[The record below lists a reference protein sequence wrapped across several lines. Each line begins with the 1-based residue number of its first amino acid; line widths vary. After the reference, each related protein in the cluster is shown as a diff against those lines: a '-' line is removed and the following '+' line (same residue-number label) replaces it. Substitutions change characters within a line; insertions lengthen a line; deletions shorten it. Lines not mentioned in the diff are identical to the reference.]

1 MIPPVNDLVKLSIA
15 KTTVRVGGVLK
26 YSKDFT
32 YSQTIDSTL
41 LVWDQMMN
49 YNPAQILVRAKDA
62 HSYADLNGA
71 RIAIRNA
78 DDPQIG
84 LREQM
89 AAEAAEQPYQL
100 VRNESSYAD
109 GTFKFL
115 HLQPQTYSFY
125 ASKPGYFAD
134 HMRVLVAGR

>member
-1 MIPPVNDLVKLSIA
+1 MNDLVKLSIA

-89 AAEAAEQPYQL
+89 AAEAAE
-100 VRNESSYAD
+100 
-109 GTFKFL
+109 
-115 HLQPQTYSFY
+115 
-125 ASKPGYFAD
+125 
-134 HMRVLVAGR
+134 